1 MNTRDAIHQL
11 LIYLEDFQVHPRF
24 IKELSALLKK
34 ELKGKEQKF
43 FTLLITQLK
52 NIQEFGS
59 MIYMIDSNEKLFK
72 NKEIFYSIHLQQAQF
87 NVRLLIHIS
96 DTNAQLFAAFYERS
110 GKKSTDYTQY
120 IEVLEHRLDEL
131 TKY

>member
-34 ELKGKEQKF
+34 EFKGKEQKF

-96 DTNAQLFAAFYERS
+96 DTNAQLLAAFYERS

>member
-96 DTNAQLFAAFYERS
+96 DTNAQLLAAFYERS

>member
-11 LIYLEDFQVHPRF
+11 LIYLEVFQVHPRF

-96 DTNAQLFAAFYERS
+96 DTNAQLLAAFYERS